1 MIKLFQGVRSNAK
14 TLNRE
19 NGVDEGSSISDISS

>member
-1 MIKLFQGVRSNAK
+1 MKVMIKLFQGLRSNAK

-19 NGVDEGSSISDISS
+19 NGR